1 MLGFNANIINRTT
14 QNGEHW
20 IPLTED
26 KLTNYSIL
34 LHQWTHAILLTIP
47 GHDSGYKFPLTGDD
61 LDRASKLKDALQ
73 QSPKSLHLEL
83 FHDFI
88 MPFMYP
94 KVEGR
99 SLGLYTKWDDV
110 SECLF
115 ALSSLSEDG
124 NFKAAGLVTQMFA
137 KMKYFIRST
146 ILYQAIEHPKEGET
160 YYE

>member
-1 MLGFNANIINRTT
+1 
-14 QNGEHW
+14 
-20 IPLTED
+20 
-26 KLTNYSIL
+26 
-34 LHQWTHAILLTIP
+34 
-47 GHDSGYKFPLTGDD
+47 LTGDD